1 MKLLLRAGLAVFA
14 SLLLMSA
21 FAQTSPVGIPDL
33 SHAHVF
39 TSFGNIQSS
48 SDQIA
53 LVTDIQPLPISIS
66 ANQMRWTNG
75 PYLANL
81 NSVNVQGVIKLDEKV
96 KFVFNELYQNQGNIN
111 LTNNIIGFNV
121 RPNSDWSINLSGG
134 AGTGTLYTFKSS
146 AYISPQ
152 YKLPVLNNGKPLLSI
167 SADFLMQNYE
177 LGKFSQLTPKTN
189 LYINELIPMLSIGYA
204 LGNFKYSSNVTQ
216 TQYYQ
221 PLTQSGVFIS
231 PVIRTSERTFTA
243 VSWYPNNL
251 NNIGGVMVRQNT
263 LGGTFNYQLTSQF
276 RMSVFAQYQNIS
288 NGSIDVAYGG
298 GINLSF

>member
-1 MKLLLRAGLAVFA
+1 
-14 SLLLMSA
+14 MSA
-21 FAQTSPVGIPDL
+21 LAQTSPIEIPDL

-53 LVTDIQPLPISIS
+53 LVTDVQPLPISVS

-81 NSVNVQGVIKLDEKV
+81 NSVNAQGIIKLDEKI
-96 KFVFNELYQNQGNIN
+96 KFVFNEIYQNQGNIN
-111 LTNNIIGFNV
+111 LTNNIIGLNV
-121 RPNSDWSINLSGG
+121 RPSADWSINLSAG

-152 YKLPVLNNGKPLLSI
+152 YKLPIMNNGKSLLSI
-167 SADFLMQNYE
+167 SADFLTQNYE
-177 LGKFSQLTPKTN
+177 LGRFNQLTPK
-189 LYINELIPMLSIGYA
+189 INMYASEFMPMLSIGYA
-204 LGNFKYSSNVTQ
+204 LGGFKNSSNVTQ

-243 VSWYPNNL
+243 ISWYPNNL

-263 LGGTFNYQLTSQF
+263 LGGTFNYQLTTQF
-276 RMSVFAQYQNIS
+276 RMSMFAQYQNIP
-288 NGSIDVAYGG
+288 NGSTDVAYGG